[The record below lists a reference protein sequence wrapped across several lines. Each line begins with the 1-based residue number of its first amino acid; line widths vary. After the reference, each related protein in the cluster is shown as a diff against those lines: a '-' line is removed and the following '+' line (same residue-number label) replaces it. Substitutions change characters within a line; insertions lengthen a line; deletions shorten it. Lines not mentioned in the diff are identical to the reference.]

1 VAGGPVTLL
10 KSGTE
15 IAAEAVV
22 SRPGYGGFFGIDYGA
37 IAINPSSGDIYLG
50 TWDTEVFAFLD
61 NYDILRIDGDTLVA
75 EVFKTEDDMEANPL
89 FIAEGDPTNVEAQ
102 SYGLAVSAD
111 HLYMTLETEAS
122 NTDMFARLTIPN
134 DPVIIADGDLNG
146 DGVVNV
152 VDVTLLGNAVSG
164 QAALPPESNGD
175 LNEDGM
181 IDTADVEFLVDQI
194 LNP

>member
-1 VAGGPVTLL
+1 
-10 KSGTE
+10 
-15 IAAEAVV
+15 
-22 SRPGYGGFFGIDYGA
+22 
-37 IAINPSSGDIYLG
+37 
-50 TWDTEVFAFLD
+50 
-61 NYDILRIDGDTLVA
+61 
-75 EVFKTEDDMEANPL
+75 
-89 FIAEGDPTNVEAQ
+89 
-102 SYGLAVSAD
+102 
-111 HLYMTLETEAS
+111 MTLETEAS